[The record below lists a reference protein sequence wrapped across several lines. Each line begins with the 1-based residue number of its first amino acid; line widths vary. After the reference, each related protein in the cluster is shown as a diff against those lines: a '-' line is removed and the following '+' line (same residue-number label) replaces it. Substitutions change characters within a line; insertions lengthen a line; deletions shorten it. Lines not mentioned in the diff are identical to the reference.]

1 MVVTALALAALA
13 LVCRTAARWN
23 AGREPRAQAA
33 ARAPGAGDDP
43 ASLSARPPSGVT
55 DRIPPA
61 APDPGASADP
71 PAIEVR
77 QAHLIEAVDVEP
89 DAPCM
94 DDEVLVRVRLT
105 PLGGESKVFIGGK
118 PGDRVFMRFSKAGT
132 HTVPIVAR
140 DWHDKI
146 EHRRVAID
154 VGSCAA
160 RDAARLEVRRFA
172 NGRVLARAT
181 WPADA
186 GRPGYR
192 HFEWDFGDGQRA
204 ATDAAWVEHAYTLR
218 DQSAPTTTFVLTMQ
232 AEGPSG
238 ASGRSV
244 AHATVTFLNVDLI
257 AARAGAPTL
266 PVRYDRFA
274 RRDAGGAVVAELELR
289 NILPV
294 DVRWEA
300 IETTAFPCDGDTQ
313 PGHARVGAL
322 GALSPEVVSA
332 GATEAVRL
340 TVPAELLGPDAC
352 RVQVWLRGRAGG
364 AAVSAP
370 LALELGVPKTA
381 TPVRDPRLLAQLVRA
396 TRLFGGRRLTPED
409 LARAGAMAAP

>member
-13 LVCRTAARWN
+13 LVCRTAARWS
-23 AGREPRAQAA
+23 AGRQPRAQAA
-33 ARAPGAGDDP
+33 ARAPGAGEDP
-43 ASLSARPPSGVT
+43 ASRSARPPSGAT

-61 APDPGASADP
+61 TPDPGASADR

-77 QAHLIEAVDVEP
+77 QAHLIEAVEVEP
-89 DAPCM
+89 DAPCR

-105 PLGGESKVFIGGK
+105 PLGRESKVFIGGK
-118 PGDRVFMRFSKAGT
+118 PGDRAVMRFSKAGPR
-132 HTVPIVAR
+132 TVPIVAR
-140 DWHDKI
+140 DWNDKI

-154 VGSCAA
+154 VGNCAA
-160 RDAARLEVRRFA
+160 RDAVRVEVRRFA
-172 NGRVLARAT
+172 NGRVLARAA

-186 GRPGYR
+186 AGPGYS

-204 ATDAAWVEHAYTLR
+204 GTAAAWVEHAYTLR
-218 DQSAPTTTFVLTMQ
+218 DQNAPTTTFVLTMQ
-232 AEGPSG
+232 AESPSG

-244 AHATVTFLNVDLI
+244 AHATVTFVNADLI

-274 RRDAGGAVVAELELR
+274 RRDAGGAAVAELELR

-294 DVRWEA
+294 DVRWQA
-300 IETTAFPCDGDTQ
+300 IETVAFPCDGDTE

-322 GALSPEVVSA
+322 GALSREVVSA
-332 GATEAVRL
+332 GATESMRL

-364 AAVSAP
+364 ATVSAP

-381 TPVRDPRLLAQLVRA
+381 TSVRDPRLLAQIAKA
-396 TRLFGGRRLTPED
+396 TRLFGGHRLTPED
-409 LARAGAMAAP
+409 LARAEAMAAP